1 MGKRISLMPLH
12 PSVEVKRITE
22 TRVNNTRVT
31 IRKGDRSSFGTLV
44 AALREAHGHPQNWYG
59 KKLGRSYDWMSRVER
74 AHHKSMN
81 LQALRGLEN
90 LLGIEEGKLVSW
102 AKYCG
107 YFFII
112 PKGYTVSASITALV
126 EGCCNSV
133 KLPKLPAK
141 ADDLPLFEPQTST
154 VMTGIE
160 VLESRCLVVDGWT
173 LEDCEGYW
181 SLKND
186 KNGKAMPILHGDMD
200 KILALFERAQS

>member
-1 MGKRISLMPLH
+1 METRKA
-12 PSVEVKRITE
+12 VE
-22 TRVNNTRVT
+22 TRVNDTRITV
-31 IRKGDRSSFGTLV
+31 RKHNREDFGQLV
-44 AALREAHGHPQNWYG
+44 KALRETHGHKQNWYG
-59 KKLGRSYDWMSRVER
+59 KKLGRSYDWLSRIER
-74 AHHKSMN
+74 AHHKSIN

-90 LLGIEEGKLVSW
+90 ILGLEEGKLVSW

-107 YFFII
+107 YSFII
-112 PKGYTVSASITALV
+112 PKGYTVSASVTALV
-126 EGCCNSV
+126 EGYCNSE

-141 ADDLPLFEPQTST
+141 ADDLPLFEPKVST
-154 VMTGIE
+154 VTTGIE

-186 KNGKAMPILHGDMD
+186 KNGKVMPILHSDMD